1 MKITGKS
8 INEIKTGEKAF
19 LQKTITEADILMF
32 AAVSTDTNPAHIN
45 EEYAKTTM
53 FKKRIAHGVL
63 SGSLI
68 SSVLGTQLPGPGSI
82 YINQTYQF
90 KAPVF
95 INDTLTAIVE
105 VKEINTEK
113 NRVLFRTYVTNQDD
127 KVVLDGEATIMP
139 PKA

>member
-1 MKITGKS
+1 MKITGKN
-8 INEIKTGEKAF
+8 INEIKAGEKAF

-45 EEYAKTTM
+45 EEYAKTSL

-68 SSVLGTQLPGPGSI
+68 SAVLGTQLPGPGSI

-90 KAPVF
+90 KAPVY
-95 INDTLTAIVE
+95 IHDTLTAMVE

-113 NRVLFRTYVTNQDD
+113 NRVLFRTYVANQDN
-127 KVVLDGEATIMP
+127 KIVLDGEATIMP
-139 PKA
+139 PR